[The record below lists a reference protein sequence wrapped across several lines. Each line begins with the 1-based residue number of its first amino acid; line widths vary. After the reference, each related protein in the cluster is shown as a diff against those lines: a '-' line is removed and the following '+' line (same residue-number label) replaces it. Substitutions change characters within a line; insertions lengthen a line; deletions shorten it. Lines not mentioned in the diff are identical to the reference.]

1 MNTIYTLEQLKEYLS
16 TLPIGVD
23 AVDTITEYAQL
34 MENRMD
40 YIRKRV
46 DTAAKL
52 LGQDLITES
61 MDEY

>member
-1 MNTIYTLEQLKEYLS
+1 MNKIYTLEQLKEYLS

-34 MENRMD
+34 MDNRMD

>member
-46 DTAAKL
+46 DIAAKL
-52 LGQDLITES
+52 LGNDLITEC
-61 MDEY
+61 MDED